1 MSMTADIGAGRSG
14 LEQLRA
20 FMASGKRPGIGDAL
34 DFDLVEVGDGT
45 AVFAGVPG
53 AHAYNP
59 MGIVH
64 GGYFATLLDS
74 ACGCAV
80 HSKLTAQQAYTTLEL
95 KIAFHKAMT
104 ADTGRV
110 RAEGRVVTIGRR
122 VAFAEATLVDA
133 DGKLYATAT
142 STLLVME
149 RQVSSAG

>member
-1 MSMTADIGAGRSG
+1 MSMITSIGEGLSG

-20 FMASGKRPGIGDAL
+20 FIASGQRPGIGDSL
-34 DFDLVEVGDGT
+34 DFDLVDVDEGR

-53 AHAYNP
+53 KHAYNP

-80 HSKLTAQQAYTTLEL
+80 HSRLSAQQAYTTLEL
-95 KIAFHKAMT
+95 KVAFHKAMT
-104 ADTGRV
+104 HETGRV
-110 RAEGRVVTIGRR
+110 RAEGRVLTIGRR
-122 VAFAEATLVDA
+122 VAFTEATLT
-133 DGKLYATAT
+133 DGEGRLYASAT

-149 RQVSSAG
+149 R

>member
-1 MSMTADIGAGRSG
+1 MSMVTDIGAGLSG
-14 LEQLRA
+14 LQQLRA
-20 FMASGKRPGIGDAL
+20 FMESGKRPGIGDSL
-34 DFDLVEVGDGT
+34 DFDLVEVGDGL

-53 AHAYNP
+53 PHAYNP

-74 ACGCAV
+74 ACGCAA
-80 HSKLTAQQAYTTLEL
+80 HSKLSAQQAYTTLEL

-104 ADTGRV
+104 AQTGRV

-122 VAFAEATLVDA
+122 VAFAEARLVDA
-133 DGKLYATAT
+133 SGTLYATAT

-149 RQVSSAG
+149 R

>member
-1 MSMTADIGAGRSG
+1 MVTDIGAGLSG

-20 FMASGKRPGIGDAL
+20 FIASGQRPGIADAL
-34 DFDLVEVGDGT
+34 DFDLVEVADGR

-53 AHAYNP
+53 PHAYNP

-95 KIAFHKAMT
+95 KIAFHKTVT
-104 ADTGRV
+104 AQTGRV
-110 RAEGRVVTIGRR
+110 RAEGAVITIGRR
-122 VAFAEATLVDA
+122 VAFAEARLIDA
-133 DGKLYATAT
+133 SGNLYATAT

-149 RQVSSAG
+149 R

>member
-1 MSMTADIGAGRSG
+1 VSMVSEIGAGLSG

-20 FMASGKRPGIGDAL
+20 FMASGQRPGIGESL
-34 DFDLVEVGDGT
+34 EVAEGR
-45 AVFAGVPG
+45 AVFGGVPG
-53 AHAYNP
+53 PHAYNP

-95 KIAFHKAMT
+95 KIAFHKAVT
-104 ADTGRV
+104 AQTGRV
-110 RAEGRVVTIGRR
+110 RAEGVVITIGRR
-122 VAFAEATLVDA
+122 VAFAEARLIDA
-133 DGKLYATAT
+133 GGNLYATAT

-149 RQVSSAG
+149 R

>member
-1 MSMTADIGAGRSG
+1 MSMVTDIGAGLSG
-14 LEQLRA
+14 LQQLRA
-20 FMASGKRPGIGDAL
+20 FMESGKRPGIGDSL
-34 DFDLVEVGDGT
+34 DFDLVEVGDGL

-53 AHAYNP
+53 PHAYNP

-74 ACGCAV
+74 ACGCAA
-80 HSKLTAQQAYTTLEL
+80 HSKLSAQQAYTTLEL

-104 ADTGRV
+104 AQTGRV

-122 VAFAEATLVDA
+122 VAFAEARLVDTS
-133 DGKLYATAT
+133 GTLYATAT

-149 RQVSSAG
+149 R